1 MTLTPPSRHRVG
13 FLQTGGSGPPRAA
26 PASPDRPGSGTCRV
40 SSLSCLLHHRR
51 DTTPTHSFI
60 HPSHGTRP
68 HSLIHSPVTR
78 DTTPL
83 THSFITREPCSAIVQ
98 KGLKTKQGESCL
110 QEAQSLL
117 RSSFVPS
124 PLDPPFP
131 PSLWSECSLCVAGD
145 AARLCKS
152 HIQIQSCISEVQGRS
167 PALSRVAALCD
178 HGPPWT
184 GGLPWLQF
192 RGLRSPSL
200 SS

>member
-1 MTLTPPSRHRVG
+1 MRLGTRVVHSDPHPSQQAQG
-13 FLQTGGSGPPRAA
+13 WI
-26 PASPDRPGSGTCRV
+26 SPDRWLRSPEGCPSLPGQARV
-40 SSLSCLLHHRR
+40 GNLQSLLSVL
-51 DTTPTHSFI
+51 FAA
-60 HPSHGTRP
+60 PSTGHDP

-178 HGPPWT
+178 HGPHWT